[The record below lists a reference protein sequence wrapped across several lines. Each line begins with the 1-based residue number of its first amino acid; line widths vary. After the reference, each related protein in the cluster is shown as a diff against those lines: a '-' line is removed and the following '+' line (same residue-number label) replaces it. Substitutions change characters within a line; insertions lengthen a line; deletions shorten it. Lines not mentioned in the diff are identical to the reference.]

1 MTRTEPDAEAF
12 VDTTER
18 LMRLEARLS
27 PLQAGLL
34 AAHHLGIAH
43 DSRSFSRLL
52 DIEHALVLREITAL
66 EETGELLSITKR
78 DARTMRTF
86 YEPGIR
92 GTRLLAALDTPHD

>member
-12 VDTTER
+12 IDTAER
-18 LMRLEARLS
+18 LMRLESRLS

-34 AAHHLGIAH
+34 AAHHLGIAR

-66 EETGELLSITKR
+66 EETGELLSVTKR
-78 DARTMRTF
+78 DSRTMRTF
-86 YEPGIR
+86 YEPGA
-92 GTRLLAALDTPHD
+92 GAARLLAALDTPHD

>member
-12 VDTTER
+12 VYTTER
-18 LMRLEARLS
+18 LMRLEVRLS
-27 PLQAGLL
+27 PLQAGIL
-34 AAHHLGIAH
+34 AAHHLGIAR

-66 EETGELLSITKR
+66 EETGELLGVTRR

-86 YEPGIR
+86 YEPGA
-92 GTRLLAALDTPHD
+92 GGARLLATLGAPDV

>member
-12 VDTTER
+12 VKITEGLTR
-18 LMRLEARLS
+18 LDPRLS
-27 PLQAGLL
+27 PLQAALL
-34 AAHHLGIAH
+34 AGACLGVAG

-66 EETGELLSITKR
+66 EDSGELLRVLRR

-86 YEPGIR
+86 YEPGA
-92 GTRLLAALDTPHD
+92 GGARLLATLGTPDV